1 MTNNIA
7 KNVYFI
13 IILHILYNKNSIEN
27 KIPKITNTIIKKII
41 QVLFILYEILVL
53 FI

>member
-1 MTNNIA
+1 MTNKIA

-13 IILHILYNKNSIEN
+13 INLQILYNINSIEN
-27 KIPKITNTIIKKII
+27 KTPKIIKTIIKKII
-41 QVLFILYEILVL
+41 QVLLILFVVL